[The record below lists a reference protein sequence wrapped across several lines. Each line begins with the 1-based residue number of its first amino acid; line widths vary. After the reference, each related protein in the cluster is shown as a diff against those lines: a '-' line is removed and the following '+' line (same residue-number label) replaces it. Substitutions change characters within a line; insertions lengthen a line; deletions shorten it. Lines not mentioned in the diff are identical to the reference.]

1 MDKLLSLLNDKN
13 TILVNRQLAACI
25 GLNNAVMYAA
35 LVSKSL
41 YYSSRG
47 QDRDGW
53 FYCTIND
60 MHESSSLGA
69 RSQKKAADTLCELGL
84 IDLKIMGIPA
94 RRFFRINTDTSALE
108 GLLSPAKPT
117 PVSFDKT
124 QELVSS
130 DSANLYPQSGETC
143 CDISQKQADT
153 ICTNLYDTND
163 ETSSCEVTNKS
174 NIINLIYKSDIES
187 DIINH
192 PASAPCT
199 EQSAVQNRLAETDD
213 RTDKNTYISKALKE
227 SALSFGSISKLSGDI
242 ASLISEKLPYSDLRE
257 KTAFLRGCID
267 KTSRYSPRDP
277 SGYLLSVMKNA
288 DISDIPEPVSSATAQ
303 SSSPSFDID
312 LIIEHAKNTPL
323 RLRGQ

>member
-1 MDKLLSLLNDKN
+1 MDKILSLLNDKN
-13 TILVNRQLAACI
+13 TILVNRQLAARI

-41 YYSSRG
+41 YYREHG

-84 IDLKIMGIPA
+84 IEVKIMGIPA
-94 RRFFRINTDTSALE
+94 RRFFRVNTDTSALE
-108 GLLSPAKPT
+108 ELLAPAKPT

-124 QELVSS
+124 HELASS
-130 DSANLYPQSGETC
+130 ECANLYPQSGETC
-143 CDISQKQADT
+143 CDDMLKLADAE
-153 ICTNLYDTND
+153 CTNLYDTND
-163 ETSSCEVTNKS
+163 ETSSCEVTTKS

-192 PASAPCT
+192 PASAPFTAQC
-199 EQSAVQNRLAETDD
+199 VMQNRPSETDD
-213 RTDKNTYISKALKE
+213 RTDKNTYISRALKE
-227 SALSFGSISKLSGDI
+227 CALPFGDI
-242 ASLISEKLPYSDLRE
+242 TRLSENIAMLTARKLPYSDERE
-257 KTAFLRGCID
+257 RSAFLHHCIER
-267 KTSRYSPRDP
+267 TERYSPRDP

-288 DISDIPEPVSSATAQ
+288 DLCDFPEPVSSATAQ
-303 SSSPSFDID
+303 SSSPSFDLD

-323 RLRGQ
+323 RLRQ

>member
-1 MDKLLSLLNDKN
+1 MDKILSLINDGN
-13 TILVNRQLAACI
+13 TILVNRRLAACI

-84 IDLKIMGIPA
+84 IEVKIMGIPA
-94 RRFFRINTDTSALE
+94 RRFFRVNTDTSALE
-108 GLLSPAKPT
+108 ELLSPAKPA

-174 NIINLIYKSDIES
+174 NIYNLIYKSDIES

-192 PASAPCT
+192 PASAPFAAQCVM
-199 EQSAVQNRLAETDD
+199 QSESSETDD
-213 RTDKNTYISKALKE
+213 RTDKNTYISRALKE
-227 SALSFGSISKLSGDI
+227 CSLSFGSISKLSCDI
-242 ASLISEKLPYSDLRE
+242 ASLIAEKLPYSDLRE

-277 SGYLLSVMKNA
+277 SGYLLSVMKNT
-288 DISDIPEPVSSATAQ
+288 DISDIPEPLD
-303 SSSPSFDID
+303 SSPSFDID

-323 RLRGQ
+323 RLRQ